1 MAEIYQLDDHNR
13 GLGDATTLLAA
24 SALGGNNGGLLGGSG
39 LGGGII
45 GFLIGML
52 FPRLLNGLGFGGGMG
67 GNGLVGAGNG
77 AGTAY
82 LGNMISNDNG
92 RDLLMQAINNSGE
105 RSTAAIAQLASSL
118 GQDFNLVNGAI
129 QTISTSINQ
138 IANAQGINA
147 LQVIN
152 AIQAGNANLA
162 SQFAQCCC
170 ENRLG
175 MCQQTNAINQG
186 FAGVQQSIA
195 AKSAADQLMN
205 CQTKYD
211 LTDTMNRNYLALD
224 NKIDAME
231 SSRKDREITA
241 LTAQVAKLES
251 EKYTAAVAQQS
262 VAPVIGQLNALS
274 QEVAAIKRCQP
285 PVKTVVDNSQTI
297 VPTIWANG
305 VADLIVNRIADILA
319 PATGGGTTPATT

>member
-1 MAEIYQLDDHNR
+1 
-13 GLGDATTLLAA
+13 
-24 SALGGNNGGLLGGSG
+24 
-39 LGGGII
+39 
-45 GFLIGML
+45 ML

-67 GNGLVGAGNG
+67 GNGLVGSGNG

-105 RSTAAIAQLASSL
+105 RSTTAIAQLASSL

-195 AKSAADQLMN
+195 AKSAADQLST
-205 CQTKYD
+205 CQQTYA

-319 PATGGGTTPATT
+319 PASTPTGGTTPATT